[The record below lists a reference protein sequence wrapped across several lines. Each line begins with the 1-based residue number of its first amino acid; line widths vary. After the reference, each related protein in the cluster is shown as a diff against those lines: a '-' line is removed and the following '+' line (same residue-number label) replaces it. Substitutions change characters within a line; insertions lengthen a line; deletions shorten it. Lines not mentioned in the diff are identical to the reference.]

1 MAFQVVGS
9 LLAGAVDVA
18 PPKDVQDFEL
28 GTADTAVQPGQV
40 MKLENVANYRF
51 TPVGADDMEALI
63 VSIEGVDAPTG
74 GARAKFRG
82 RFIVPG
88 MIFKAPILNG
98 AHGDA
103 KPGQT
108 IRFHTN
114 GTGVDAAA
122 EHATDNPV
130 VVLRSID
137 GGDDRE
143 DSVICTLQCLL
154 GGVSNGA

>member
-18 PPKDVQDFEL
+18 PPKDVQSFTLE
-28 GTADTAVQPGQV
+28 TADTAVQPGQV
-40 MKLENVANYRF
+40 MKLEDVTNYRF
-51 TPVGADDMEALI
+51 TPVGVSDKEALL
-63 VSIEGVDAPTG
+63 VSIEGVEAPSG
-74 GARAKFRG
+74 GARATFRG

-88 MIFKAPILNG
+88 MLFKAPILNG

-108 IRFHTN
+108 VRFHTN
-114 GTGVDAAA
+114 GTGVDVAA
-122 EHATDNPV
+122 EHATDEPV

-143 DSVICTLQCLL
+143 DAVICTLQCLL
-154 GGVSNGA
+154 GGVSDGA